1 MTGAVAWAFR
11 VAAAVSIF
19 AISTATYSYFYN
31 IGSSQVWALGISVV
45 VLAGL
50 SLMLWMVYEFAH
62 SAGYGQGYDRG
73 FQDAGHLPELVEFEA
88 TDLANGEASRQDRM
102 TLWIEAR
109 RRRDALI
116 ARAAKLFTR
125 HKESGH

>member
-1 MTGAVAWAFR
+1 MAGAITWVFR

-19 AISTATYSYFYN
+19 SISAATHSYFYN
-31 IGSSQVWALGISVV
+31 TGSSQLWALGISVV
-45 VLAGL
+45 VVAGL

-73 FQDAGHLPELVEFEA
+73 FQDAGQLPELVEFQE
-88 TDLANGEASRQDRM
+88 TDLANGEAFRQDRI
-102 TLWIEAR
+102 TSWIQAR

-116 ARAAKLFTR
+116 ARATRLFTR
-125 HKESGH
+125 HKESDH